1 MDIVLADVFGEGG
14 EGPAHVE
21 EGERHGDDVDLL
33 DGVSAD
39 AGDVGLDEEERHGLR
54 EAVDHAQDA
63 QVPHLLLDVVQLDGG
78 EEQGVAPHHAAPQ
91 PVHQGQ
97 QHELSAARVPIPSV
111 KHIGNISI
119 CITITMH

>member
-1 MDIVLADVFGEGG
+1 MLADVFGEGG

-63 QVPHLLLDVVQLDGG
+63 QVPHLLLDVV
-78 EEQGVAPHHAAPQ
+78 
-91 PVHQGQ
+91 
-97 QHELSAARVPIPSV
+97 
-111 KHIGNISI
+111 
-119 CITITMH
+119 